1 MKKFKLIDVYNIY
14 NILMQISDRIAPLKI
29 TYWITKNISIFKDEY
44 LTYVKNQREIWSDLL
59 YTNEDGSI
67 VHKDEN
73 GNYKYNCT
81 KENEAEFVRRM
92 DELNNFE
99 VDIEPY
105 SLNMDELLKNNITF
119 EIEPKIVITLS
130 NLGLIIFD

>member
-1 MKKFKLIDVYNIY
+1 
-14 NILMQISDRIAPLKI
+14 MQISDRIAPLKI